1 MRAAMPPRP
10 PTSAPPPATC
20 GIGAH
25 AFVEARLSQV
35 GSLRD
40 RPGPEGSPPLPS
52 RFLRHCD
59 EQTVVGIHAVLAA
72 IANLP
77 AERRA
82 YERHGVVAAS
92 CQAGR
97 LVTASSL
104 AKLRPHGAVS
114 ISPHIVPQCSLHS
127 VAGAVSVAL
136 GMHGPNV
143 GIGGGPDAVAEG
155 LFTAVSL
162 VRPGGGADADG
173 VWLIASDWAAE
184 PAVDATGAAIGD
196 PVCRALA
203 LLVEPAAARAAALEL
218 AIHFPAASV
227 ARPATDAATA
237 VSNDILGDFARAID
251 MCAAGGPL
259 ASWTI
264 ECPWP
269 AEIRLSRRAAGAA
282 PSRPLRE
289 AA

>member
-1 MRAAMPPRP
+1 M
-10 PTSAPPPATC
+10 
-20 GIGAH
+20 
-25 AFVEARLSQV
+25 
-35 GSLRD
+35 
-40 RPGPEGSPPLPS
+40 
-52 RFLRHCD
+52 
-59 EQTVVGIHAVLAA
+59 GIHAVLAA
-72 IANLP
+72 IASLP
-77 AERRA
+77 AERQR

-97 LVTASSL
+97 LVTALSL
-104 AKLRPHGAVS
+104 AQIRPKGSVS

-155 LFTAVSL
+155 LFTAISL

-173 VWLIASDWAAE
+173 VWLIASDWAEE

-196 PVCRALA
+196 PVCRAVA
-203 LLVEPAAARAAALEL
+203 LLVEPAAAEAAALEL
-218 AIHFPAASV
+218 AIHFPTASGPR
-227 ARPATDAATA
+227 AGGDTATDVAP
-237 VSNDILGDFARAID
+237 DILGDFARALD

-259 ASWTI
+259 ASWAV

-269 AEIRLSRRAAGAA
+269 AEIRLSRRAAWAA

>member
-1 MRAAMPPRP
+1 M
-10 PTSAPPPATC
+10 C

-25 AFVEARLSQV
+25 AFVESRLSQI
-35 GSLRD
+35 GPLRD

-59 EQTVVGIHAVLAA
+59 EQTVLGIHAVLAA
-72 IANLP
+72 IASLP

-92 CQAGR
+92 CQVGR
-97 LVTASSL
+97 LVTALSL
-104 AKLRPHGAVS
+104 AQIRPKGSVS

-155 LFTAVSL
+155 LFAAISL

-173 VWLIASDWAAE
+173 VWLIASDWAEE

-196 PVCRALA
+196 PVCRAIA
-203 LLVEPAAARAAALEL
+203 LLVEPAAAEAAALEL

-227 ARPATDAATA
+227 AGAGDAAA
-237 VSNDILGDFARAID
+237 DVPHDILGNFARAID

-259 ASWTI
+259 ASWTV

>member
-1 MRAAMPPRP
+1 MPTRP
-10 PTSAPPPATC
+10 TTTSSPPVAC

-25 AFVEARLSQV
+25 AFVEARLTQI
-35 GSLRD
+35 GPLRD
-40 RPGPEGSPPLPS
+40 RPGPEGSPPLPP

-59 EQTVVGIHAVLAA
+59 EQTVVGMHAVLAA
-72 IANLP
+72 IASLP
-77 AERRA
+77 AERRVC
-82 YERHGVVAAS
+82 ERHGVVAAS

-97 LVTASSL
+97 IVTASSL
-104 AKLRPHGAVS
+104 AKLRPQGAVS

-155 LFTAVSL
+155 LFTAISL

-173 VWLIASDWAAE
+173 VWLVASDWAEE
-184 PAVDATGAAIGD
+184 PALDETGAAIGD

-203 LLVEPAAARAAALEL
+203 LFVQPAAAEAAALEL
-218 AIHFPAASV
+218 TIHFPTEPLASPGGGEASDV
-227 ARPATDAATA
+227 
-237 VSNDILGDFARAID
+237 LGDFARAAA
-251 MCAAGGPL
+251 MCAGGGPL
-259 ASWTI
+259 ASWAV

-269 AEIRLSRRAAGAA
+269 AEIRLTRRAAWAA